1 MKKFVKMCT
10 FLLVIGFFVWL
21 GGFLEQGRSVK
32 ENLIRLHVV
41 ANSDSQ
47 EDQALKLQVRDEVL
61 QKLNSAMA
69 SIPTAQEAKAY
80 LAEHLEELEDYIN
93 DYLRQLGRAETAA
106 VSLQKEEFDT
116 RHYDTFSLPAGVY
129 DSLRITIGQGQGK
142 NWWCVVFP
150 SLCLPATSEDFADT
164 AAGAGFAEEV
174 TNSYQ
179 RKEDYQVRFF
189 LLDCFGW
196 VENFFHR
203 G

>member
-1 MKKFVKMCT
+1 MKKIMKLGI
-10 FLLVIGFFVWL
+10 FLLVAGLFIWL

-47 EDQALKLQVRDEVL
+47 EDQELKLQVRDEVIGKL
-61 QKLNSAMA
+61 QSVM
-69 SIPTAQEAKAY
+69 SQFPTVEEAKSY
-80 LAEHLEELEDYIN
+80 LSGHLEELEGYVN
-93 DYLRQLGRAETAA
+93 DFLRRMGREETAS

-129 DSLRITIGQGQGK
+129 ESLRIVIGEGQGK
-142 NWWCVVFP
+142 NWWCVIFP
-150 SLCLPATSEDFADT
+150 SLCLPATTEGFEDVAV
-164 AAGAGFAEEV
+164 GAGFDREV
-174 TNSYQ
+174 TDTLQ
-179 RKEDYQVRFF
+179 QKEGYQVRFF

-196 VENFFHR
+196 IENFFYR